1 MIPTGEPDL
10 SFVDAGPE
18 FTGTARDEPGHE
30 SEKVLDP
37 TPQSRILGP
46 FLDHQLHFAV
56 NCR

>member
-1 MIPTGEPDL
+1 MGKPDL